1 MKLKIICHL
10 QKDSSG
16 LSSEYCGPRRHQPPL
31 QAPALPRS
39 WNVIASLC
47 KGSSQWVN
55 KFWDSTVLSCCTE
68 KMCCKRWK
76 HQKSRDCETGK
87 RGIILGERV
96 ADLPFP
102 TLSALCPPFFYL
114 LGSRMILCFATWQ
127 LWGHPPFPGIEM
139 PELALSPTARWWGD
153 PERVSWKPWAFSLLG
168 RSSSRTGWGSC
179 RKADPRH
186 KTWTEKLKVKY

>member
-1 MKLKIICHL
+1 MKLKIVCHL

-16 LSSEYCGPRRHQPPL
+16 LSSKYCGPRRHEPPL

-55 KFWDSTVLSCCTE
+55 KFWDPTVLSCCME

-76 HQKSRDCETGK
+76 HQKSNDCETGK

-102 TLSALCPPFFYL
+102 TLSALCPPICFLTCWVHVWSCDL
-114 LGSRMILCFATWQ
+114 LPGSSGGILPSLVLRCLSWLF
-127 LWGHPPFPGIEM
+127 HPQHSGEETQKGSAGSPG
-139 PELALSPTARWWGD
+139 LSPYWEGTASKLVEGAVGKLTLD
-153 PERVSWKPWAFSLLG
+153 TKPGLSNW
-168 RSSSRTGWGSC
+168 R
-179 RKADPRH
+179 
-186 KTWTEKLKVKY
+186 